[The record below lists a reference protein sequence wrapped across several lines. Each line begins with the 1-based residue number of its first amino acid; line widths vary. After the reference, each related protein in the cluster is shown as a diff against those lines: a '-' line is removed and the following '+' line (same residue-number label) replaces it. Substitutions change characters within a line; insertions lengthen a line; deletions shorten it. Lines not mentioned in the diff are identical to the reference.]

1 MTSETASEPVK
12 ILCIEDNPVNWRLVQ
27 RLLTQ
32 AGYQMHW
39 AADGLKGYEM
49 AISLKPALVLLDI
62 NLPGLSGFEIAT
74 KFRQHPELGKIPL
87 VALTAKILK
96 SDRETALVAGCDG
109 FIPKPLDPFTFVG
122 QVGAYLGGAKEQIE
136 KSREEAALRQFNV
149 HVVEHL
155 EAQLKEAHQTNAK
168 LMGAQ
173 EALEARNRSLS
184 RLLALSQST
193 LTEHDPE
200 VLLKRVLEEV
210 RAEVDASGL
219 WAYRMHPSGG
229 YFEGLRWTGSGF
241 DRIPVLPLGHP
252 FLLRALALPAGGALR
267 GEALRATRVWD
278 EGLGLGFWSPS
289 SEACLLV
296 LRNHEAEACG
306 FWVITRPAERR
317 LLPAELEMVSLHA
330 SLALVSLENAD
341 LIITLNNST
350 RALASS
356 YERIEAAY
364 QDLQN
369 AKDVLSRR
377 DRQEMLGDLIFKIAQ
392 RLETPVA
399 SLHRQS
405 QLLDQ
410 LMVPAPGGGDAQPP
424 LQEAQPR
431 ALAEIREAVFKIDSL
446 LKALLRRVGKGGP
459 ATPEWLDLHDL
470 VQQELALLQVEGVIP
485 AQLQPVLEL
494 GGLVPMLHGVYADF
508 AAILLN
514 AVRHA
519 LEGPTPS
526 PSLAL
531 RTSREGDDFIL
542 ELLDEG
548 GPILPSELA
557 NAFEPFSGL
566 HQQVVIGARN
576 PGEGLPVCKQLLATY
591 RGEIAIRNEGEGT
604 AVAMR
609 IPLFEGGPGTT

>member
-1 MTSETASEPVK
+1 MTSEKTVEPIK

-27 RLLTQ
+27 RLLSQ

-39 AADGLKGYEM
+39 AADGLKGYDL
-49 AISLKPALVLLDI
+49 ALAVKPALVLLDI
-62 NLPGLSGFEIAT
+62 NLPGLSGFEVAT
-74 KFRQHPELGKIPL
+74 KFRQHPELSQIPL
-87 VALTAKILK
+87 VALTAKTLK
-96 SDRETALVAGCDG
+96 SDRETALVAGCAG

-122 QVGAYLGGAKEQIE
+122 QVGAYLGGVKEQLD

-155 EAQLKEAHQTNAK
+155 EAQLQEARATNAK
-168 LMGAQ
+168 LLGAQ

-193 LTEHDPE
+193 LTEHDPG
-200 VLLKRVLEEV
+200 VLLVRVLEEV
-210 RAEVDASGL
+210 RTEVDASGL

-241 DRIPVLPLGHP
+241 DLIPVLPLDHP
-252 FLLRALALPAGGALR
+252 FVIRATNLPAGALR

-278 EGLGLGFWSPS
+278 EGLGLGFWSPA

-296 LRNHEAEACG
+296 LRDHQNEACG
-306 FWVITRPAERR
+306 FWIITRPAERR
-317 LLPAELEMVSLHA
+317 LLPSELEMISLHA

-356 YERIEAAY
+356 YERLEAAY
-364 QDLQN
+364 QDLQK
-369 AKDVLSRR
+369 AKDVLKGR
-377 DRQEMLGDLIFKIAQ
+377 DRQDLLGDLIYKIAQ
-392 RLETPVA
+392 RLEAPVG

-410 LMVPAPGGGDAQPP
+410 LMVPSPGSAQPA
-424 LQEAQPR
+424 LHEAQPK

-446 LKALLRRVGKGGP
+446 LKALLRRVGRGGP

-470 VQQELALLQVEGVIP
+470 LQQEVALLQVEGIIP
-485 AQLQPVLEL
+485 AGLEPVLEL
-494 GGLVPMLHGVYADF
+494 GSLVPMLHGVYADF
-508 AAILLN
+508 QAILTH

-526 PSLAL
+526 PSLLVCTA
-531 RTSREGDDFIL
+531 REGDDFIL
-542 ELLDEG
+542 ELFDEG

-576 PGEGLPVCKQLLATY
+576 PGEGLPVAKQLLATY

-604 AVAMR
+604 ALTMR
-609 IPLFEGGPGTT
+609 IPLFEGASNL